1 MTDYATARA
10 NMVDGQI
17 RTNRVTDAALIAAFR
32 EIPRELFVPKAVR
45 GIAYVDE
52 DIPLGHG
59 RFLMEPMIFARLL
72 QEARIGQGDV
82 VLDIGCTRGYSTA
95 IIARVADTVVAVE
108 TRKDLANEATKNLA
122 ELGVDNAAIVEGT
135 LEEGY
140 PSQAPYDVIVIEGG
154 VSAVPDRLFRQLGD
168 GGRLVT
174 VVRQPGAVGRA
185 VLYLK
190 TGDTISHRILFDANT
205 PILPGFEP
213 VPEFEF

>member
-17 RTNRVTDAALIAAFR
+17 RTNRVTDAALIAALR

-59 RFLMEPMIFARLL
+59 RCLMEPMIFARLL
-72 QEARIGQGDV
+72 QEAGIGRGDI

-95 IIARVADTVVAVE
+95 VIARVADTVVAVE
-108 TRKDLANEATKNLA
+108 SRKDLANEATKNLA
-122 ELGVDNAAIVEGT
+122 ELGIDNVAIVEGV

-140 PSQAPYDVIVIEGG
+140 PSQAPYDVIVIEGA
-154 VSAVPDRLFRQLGD
+154 VSAVPDGLFRQLGD
-168 GGRLVT
+168 GGRLVA

-185 VLYLK
+185 ALYLK
-190 TGDTISHRILFDANT
+190 TGDTVSQRILFDANT

-213 VPEFEF
+213 APAFEF